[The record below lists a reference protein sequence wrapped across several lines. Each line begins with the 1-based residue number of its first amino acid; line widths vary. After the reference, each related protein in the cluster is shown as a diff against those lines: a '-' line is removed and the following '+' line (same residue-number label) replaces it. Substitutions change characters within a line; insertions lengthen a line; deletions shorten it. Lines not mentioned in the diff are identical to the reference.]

1 MRFLVAGRDGV
12 VRDELTPALESVA
25 WVLNRPGQA
34 KFSLAVTD
42 PKAIEENLR
51 PGNRIL
57 IQFANGLPGWGGI
70 LDLPRA
76 WRNGRI
82 ECNAY
87 TPEYLLQF
95 RLTDRSTTF
104 DGAPVGAIFQR
115 VLREMEAVWPEGV
128 ELGRIWLGGLPHYPR
143 YHYKSVW
150 QVMESIRRMEQCDI
164 VFQPEL
170 RGGRIIFL
178 AHLQER
184 WGADK
189 SATHALV
196 EGANIASLTYEEQG
210 PLVNS
215 AVCAGAGT
223 TWTNERAVV
232 RAEDTESIQ
241 RYGSARA
248 PGHLSRRDLSN
259 HAGNACSRSPGAGAA
274 AAEVWPLGA
283 GCAASAVLRLR
294 HRRHPAPGVPR
305 LAWGYRGKVRVVGR
319 EFRPMTGDCILAV
332 DAWDEA
338 RQVFIRS
345 EQEGEG

>member
-1 MRFLVAGRDGV
+1 MRVLIAGRDGV

-25 WVLNRPGQA
+25 WVLNRPGQV

-42 PKAIEENLR
+42 PKATEENLR
-51 PGNRIL
+51 PGNRVL
-57 IQFANGLPGWGGI
+57 IQFANGLPDWGGV

-76 WRNGRI
+76 WRDGRI

-87 TPEYLLQF
+87 TLEYLLQF

-104 DGAPVGAIFQR
+104 DGAPVGAIFRR
-115 VLREMEAVWPEGV
+115 VLMEMEAVQPEGV
-128 ELGRIWLGGLPHYPR
+128 ELGQVWYGGLPHYPR

-184 WGADK
+184 WGTDK

-196 EGANIASLTYEEQG
+196 EGANIAGLTYEEQG
-210 PLVNS
+210 PLINS

-223 TWTNERAVV
+223 TWTNERAVI
-232 RAEDTESIQ
+232 RAEDAESIQ
-241 RYGSARA
+241 RYGLRERLDVYPDVTYQATLEMHARVRLAQAQPLQRFGLSVLDA
-248 PGHLSRRDLSN
+248 PPARFRDYDIGDILLL
-259 HAGNACSRSPGAGAA
+259 
-274 AAEVWPLGA
+274 E
-283 GCAASAVLRLR
+283 ASV
-294 HRRHPAPGVPR
+294 
-305 LAWGYRGKVRVVGR
+305 AWGYRGKIRIIGR
-319 EFRPMTGDCILAV
+319 EFRPSSGDCILAV
-332 DAWDEA
+332 DAWNEV